1 MCRFALFCGTDRKE
15 VVLPVTTST
24 RPPYAPSP
32 ALLYG
37 CRVLAALVIS
47 LGAIYYIPLIE
58 GLFPL
63 WGIYALIPVYLVFN
77 ALPYVLYR
85 RIPRIGGRK
94 RSLLSPSHSRHTLRS
109 CAHGVEM
116 LHTFLL
122 ATGVSVVYHLARLS
136 LLWTGRWGDWLISAA
151 VAVGVLAVVFWNG
164 MLCLYIYSVQ
174 LGIRWRV
181 IGALCGLLP
190 VIQLLVLRRI
200 MQVVDAEVET
210 ECVRIDRNNTRRDQ
224 RVCETKYPLL
234 MVHGV
239 FFRDFKHINYWG
251 RIPFDLELNGAT
263 VYYGGQ
269 HSAAA
274 VADCAAEL
282 EARIKEIVETAG
294 CEKVNVIA
302 HSKGGLDMRYA
313 LQNCGIAPYVASLT
327 TVNTPHK
334 GCIFAD
340 FLLNTF
346 PASVKAKV
354 SSAYNTAARKLG
366 DPNPDF
372 MAAVSDLTAT
382 GCAALE
388 PHLAGESN
396 PAALEGVYCQSVGS
410 LMPRARG
417 GRFPMNVA
425 YPIVRFFDGPNDGL
439 VAETSFSF
447 GEKYTLLTPVGKRGI
462 SHGDMIDLNRE
473 NVEGFDV
480 REFYVE
486 LVSDLKARGL

>member
-1 MCRFALFCGTDRKE
+1 MKSKPEFA
-15 VVLPVTTST
+15 
-24 RPPYAPSP
+24 YAPPRGVLYVNRILS
-32 ALLYG
+32 ALIISVGAVCYVPL
-37 CRVLAALVIS
+37 RESLLPLAVLDVL
-47 LGAIYYIPLIE
+47 IPLYMIC
-58 GLFPL
+58 
-63 WGIYALIPVYLVFN
+63 N
-77 ALPYVLYR
+77 ALPYVLYGS
-85 RIPRIGGRK
+85 IPKSKEKK
-94 RSLLSPSHSRHTLRS
+94 RPPLFSGHTRHTLRS

-116 LHTFLL
+116 LHIFLL
-122 ATGVSVVYHLARLS
+122 STGISVVYHLIRLP
-136 LLWTGRWGDWLISAA
+136 LLWTGRWVDWLISAA
-151 VAVGVLAVVFWNG
+151 IAVGVLAAVFWNG
-164 MLCLYIYSVQ
+164 MLCLYLFSVQ
-174 LGIRWRV
+174 LGIRRRV
-181 IGALCGLLP
+181 IGALCGLIP
-190 VIQLLVLRRI
+190 IAQLIALRRI
-200 MQVVDAEVET
+200 MKVVTAEVET
-210 ECVRIDRNNTRRDQ
+210 ECTRVLRNNARHAE
-224 RVCETKYPLL
+224 RVCATAYPILL
-234 MVHGV
+234 VHGV
-239 FFRDFKHINYWG
+239 FFRDFKHLNYWG
-251 RIPFDLELNGAT
+251 RIPYDLEINGAD

-274 VADCAAEL
+274 VADCASELAE
-282 EARIKEIVETAG
+282 RIREIVSETG

-340 FLLNTF
+340 FLLTTF
-346 PASVKAKV
+346 PESVKNKV
-354 SSAYNTAARKLG
+354 SSTYNKAAHRLG

-372 MAAVSDLTAT
+372 MAAVRDLTAT

-388 PHLAGESN
+388 PRMAGQSN
-396 PAALEGVYCQSVGS
+396 PAPLEGIYCQSVGS

-417 GRFPMNVA
+417 GRFPLNLA

-439 VAETSFSF
+439 VAETSFPF
-447 GEKYTLLTPVGKRGI
+447 GESYTLLTPVGDRGI